1 MICTVEDKN
10 HHLICGSEEYS
21 ERHRPG
27 CPRLALFLPGNMAV
41 EGSGREILYQA
52 GVPSPG

>member
-10 HHLICGSEEYS
+10 HLICGSEEYS

-27 CPRLALFLPGNMAV
+27 CPRPALFLPGNMAV